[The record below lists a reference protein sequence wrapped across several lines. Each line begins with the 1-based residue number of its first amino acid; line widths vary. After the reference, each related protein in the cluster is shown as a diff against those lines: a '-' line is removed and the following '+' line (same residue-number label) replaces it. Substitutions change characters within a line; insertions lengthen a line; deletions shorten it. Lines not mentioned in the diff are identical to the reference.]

1 MKILKAGLAVL
12 GLICVFT
19 QNSLSAENQVSTITP
34 AEESANG
41 EPSFRVPDL
50 GWPVLGWPITDQTEA
65 QDQNSNQ
72 QSVQVQKSKVISQ
85 PAFIRTIPPEKVDAF
100 EKLLSNAEGLLK
112 ESKPAEAY
120 ALLEPK
126 DFDYSGNIRFDYLLG
141 ISALDSGRPDK
152 ATLAFERVLAVDPNF
167 AGARL
172 DMARAY
178 FHLGDIT
185 RAKTEFDAVM
195 KQNPPEAAR
204 ITIDKY
210 LDAIATAKLAQ
221 RNHYSGYVEGALGHD
236 TNVNNSSSQAEVAVP
251 ALGNLVFTLSPT
263 NLKTPDNY
271 YSVAAGGEANV
282 ALSDGWGVYGGADL
296 RKRGNHTITAFD
308 SSSVDTRAGAVL
320 NSGDEIFRFGG
331 TFGIYTLGESPYRD
345 AYGLTGD
352 WRHNLNPN
360 NQLNVFGQYGRN
372 RFSASEMQV
381 NDFDQTVIGTGLLHI
396 LGNGKTALFG
406 SINLGNEH
414 ALNDRADGDKAGYG
428 LRVGGQSSIDETT
441 DAYANAG
448 YQIGHYNK
456 ENIAFLT
463 NRNDKQYD
471 VTLGGVWHYDKFW
484 TVRPQAGFTN
494 NNSNISIYSFDRL
507 DASITVRRDF

>member
-1 MKILKAGLAVL
+1 MSILKTGLAIVACF
-12 GLICVFT
+12 CVIA
-19 QNSLSAENQVSTITP
+19 QNVQGADEKVVASSISEDSVNK
-34 AEESANG
+34 
-41 EPSFRVPDL
+41 EPTFGVPDL
-50 GWPVLGWPITDQTEA
+50 GWPVLGWPIDEQPETTDQITNE
-65 QDQNSNQ
+65 QNIQ
-72 QSVQVQKSKVISQ
+72 IQKSNLNSQ
-85 PAFIRTIPPEKVDAF
+85 PAFIRTIPVERVDAF
-100 EKLLSNAEGLLK
+100 EKLLSNAEKLLK

-126 DFDYSGNIRFDYLLG
+126 DFEFSGNLRFDYLLG

-178 FHLGDIT
+178 FHLGDMV

-195 KQNPPEAAR
+195 KLNPPEAAR

-221 RNHYSGYVEGALGHD
+221 KNHYSGYVEGALGHD
-236 TNVNNSSSQAEVAVP
+236 TNVNNSSSQADVAVP

-296 RKRGNHTITAFD
+296 RKRGNHTMTTFD
-308 SSSVDTRAGAVL
+308 SSSVETRAGAVV

-331 TFGIYTLGESPYRD
+331 TYGKYTLAESPYRD
-345 AYGLTGD
+345 SYGLNGD

-372 RFSASEMQV
+372 RFAESTMQI
-381 NDFDQTVIGTGLLHI
+381 NDFDQIVIGTGMLVI
-396 LGNGKTALFG
+396 LASGKTAFFG
-406 SINLGNEH
+406 SINIGNER
-414 ALNDRADGDKAGYG
+414 ALNDRADGDKLGIG
-428 LRVGGQSSIDETT
+428 LRVGGQSSLDEKI

-448 YQIGHYNK
+448 YQVGRYNK

-471 VTLGGVWHYDKFW
+471 LTMGGIWHYDKFW
-484 TVRPQAGFTN
+484 TVRPQASYTN
-494 NNSNISIYSFDRL
+494 NSSNISIYSFDRL